1 MYIQHIF
8 IHLSVDG
15 HLGCF
20 HTLAIAN
27 NAVMNIGYIHAFELI
42 FIFSDICPGVEL
54 LVHKRSF
61 CISMIS
67 HMETSPLLMQL
78 ISFSFFL
85 STFKCPL
92 HGEALVNSPVKIQC
106 VHFLHILYLNI
117 YDVFNSLFPSM
128 FSISSTRL

>member
-27 NAVMNIGYIHAFELI
+27 KAVMNIGHMHAFELI

-61 CISMIS
+61 YISMIS
-67 HMETSPLLMQL
+67 HREISPLLVQL

-85 STFKCPL
+85 STCKCPL
-92 HGEALVNSPVKIQC
+92 HGEALVNCPVKIQR
-106 VHFLHILYLNI
+106 VHFLHIPYLNI
-117 YDVFNSLFPSM
+117 YDVLFPSM
-128 FSISSTRL
+128 FSVSSTRL